1 MDATPNALQDSPPPA
16 AAPAPW
22 WTTAV
27 VYQVYPRSFA
37 DSNGDGIGD
46 LGGIRSKLDYLSELG
61 VDAIWLSP
69 VYPSPQHDNGYDISD
84 YQEIE
89 PVFGSLAEFDS
100 LLAEAHER
108 GIRIVMD
115 LVVNHSSDE
124 HAWFTESRA
133 SVANPKRDWYWW
145 RKPAANG
152 GPPNGWRS
160 AFSGPA
166 WTLDERTG
174 EYYLH
179 LFAKQQPD
187 LNWENPEVR
196 RAVYR
201 MMNWWL
207 DRGVDGFRM
216 DVINFIAKRLD
227 LVDKNPELSGPHS
240 PMGPQIHEYLQEM
253 HREVF
258 AGRPGD
264 HLTVGEMPGVSV
276 EDALLFTDPARAE
289 VDMIFQF
296 EHVSLDQ
303 GESKFDALPRWL
315 PALKA
320 SLSRWQDGLASAGW
334 NSLYLNNHDQPRLVS
349 RFGNDTEFRYES
361 ATLWAL
367 VLHLHRGTPYIYQG
381 EEIGMTNVRFDTID
395 DYRDIETLNHYREA
409 VSEFDRAPSSVLA
422 GVHTMGRDNA
432 RTPMQWDSSPSAGF
446 TSGTPWISPN
456 PNYPQI
462 NAAADLA
469 SDRSVFRFY
478 QRLIALRHDDQTVA
492 VGSFALLAPN
502 HERLYAFTRTRGD
515 DTLVVVAN
523 ASDEVLEITDAAMP
537 HDLGAAKLLL
547 GNYPAGA
554 VPSGATLAADVLAPW
569 EARLYRV

>member
-240 PMGPQIHEYLQEM
+240 PMGPQIHDYLQEM

-258 AGRPGD
+258 AGRRGD

-432 RTPMQWDSSPSAGF
+432 RNPMQWDSSPSAGF

-478 QRLIALRHDDQTVA
+478 QRLVALRHDDQTVA

-515 DTLVVVAN
+515 DTVVVVAN
-523 ASDEVLEITDAAMP
+523 ASDEVLEITDAAVP

>member
-515 DTLVVVAN
+515 DTVVVVAN
-523 ASDEVLEITDAAMP
+523 ASDEVLEITDAAVP

-547 GNYPAGA
+547 GNYPA
-554 VPSGATLAADVLAPW
+554 GATLAADVLAPW